1 MSNIEDKLA
10 EEKKRINSCTA
21 PDELESRLRE
31 ALNKAPN
38 KQTRHATLWKLVAV
52 AMFFIVIIGY
62 QYNGLAYYGKKLFG
76 FDEMMTGTLMEL
88 NEEGLGQIVDET
100 VTLVD
105 GTKLTIEGVMADSN
119 QLILYYSLNNPKGIH
134 DDIRD
139 YFRFLPISGFLT
151 KSFPTSG
158 TFIVDDKQTEIKG
171 TQSFEPVSPF
181 AKKLTI
187 NFQQSMNNSQ
197 TVEEFVTIPYNPNEA
212 LQTAIKQ
219 SINKAIKVDKGTIT
233 FETIRATPTMTVV
246 EGKLNVENFD
256 RVPDA
261 LWGISLYAN
270 GKEITSLG
278 GGHQSSL
285 LGRKFSLNYDALPK
299 DLHSLELKI
308 NEFAGYENV
317 DKKLALAT
325 NNNRTILNEKE
336 LWIQDIHTTSEM
348 IEITIRTDNDVMLD
362 GVSIETEGEVT
373 PLKTI
378 VRQSY
383 VTLENGQQ
391 MKERTLLFDSNT
403 EPEFIYI
410 NGMHFMKKYG
420 DKIEIPVD

>member
-10 EEKKRINSCTA
+10 EEKKRIDSYTA
-21 PDELESRLRE
+21 PDELETRLRE

-38 KQTRHATLWKLVAV
+38 KQKQNAPLWKLVAV

-119 QLILYYSLNNPKGIH
+119 QLILYYSLNNPKGIKDH
-134 DDIRD
+134 IRD
-139 YFRFLPISGFLT
+139 YFRFLSISGFLT
-151 KSFPTSG
+151 NSFPTSG
-158 TFIVDDKQTEIKG
+158 TFIVDDNQTEIKG

-181 AKKLTI
+181 AKKLTV
-187 NFQQSMNNSQ
+187 NFQQGMNNNQ
-197 TVEEFVTIPYNPNEA
+197 TVEKFVTIPYNPNKA
-212 LQTAIKQ
+212 LQTEIKQ

-233 FETIRATPTMTVV
+233 FQTIRATPTMTVV

-261 LWGISLYAN
+261 LWGIQLYAN
-270 GKEITSLG
+270 GKEVTSLG
-278 GGHQSSL
+278 GGYQSSL

-299 DLHSLELKI
+299 GLHSLELKI

-325 NNNRTILNEKE
+325 NNNPTMLNEKE
-336 LWIQDIHTTSEM
+336 LWIQDINTTSEM
-348 IEITIRTDNDVMLD
+348 VEITIRTDNDVMLD
-362 GVSIETEGEVT
+362 GVSIETEEEVT

-383 VTLENGQQ
+383 VKLEDGQQ
-391 MKERTLLFDSNT
+391 MKERTLLFEANT

-410 NGMHFMKKYG
+410 NGMHFMKEYG
-420 DKIEIPVD
+420 DMIEIPVD